1 MENNT
6 ELKRKGGSDA
16 DPTQQKVRRTSSSAN
31 ATHNEEES
39 VKKELTTTTTKQ
51 QQHTYTHIQTCFFKW
66 LLAITTSLQKMTDAS
81 GKMVHS
87 REKSNYGKTYHTYAH
102 THLQ

>member
-16 DPTQQKVRRTSSSAN
+16 DPTQPKVRRTGTTPNTAP
-31 ATHNEEES
+31 NEEEN
-39 VKKELTTTTTKQ
+39 VKANDK
-51 QQHTYTHIQTCFFKW
+51 IQTHTHTLFA
-66 LLAITTSLQKMTDAS
+66 LSQKMTDAS

-87 REKSNYGKTYHTYAH
+87 REKSNYST
-102 THLQ
+102 